1 MGMFDY
7 IKIASKLLPTNENL
21 FIPEDEWWQ
30 TKSLDRS
37 LKDFQITENG
47 IIDISDKENP
57 IDIEFHGF
65 VQFYTSIDNFWL
77 EFKAKFTDGKLVVIE
92 KIAISKL

>member
-7 IKIASKLLPTNENL
+7 IKIAPKLLPTTENL

-30 TKSLDRS
+30 TKCLDKSLCYY
-37 LKDFQITENG
+37 QITKDG
-47 IIDISDKENP
+47 IFELTNKENP
-57 IDIEFHGF
+57 IDTKFHGF
-65 VQFYTSIDNFWL
+65 VQFYTSIDDVWL

-92 KIAISKL
+92 KLE